1 MMDLRTIQHS
11 ILIGRHRIIVNNL
24 NKKRSKVLFQLYI
37 APFLKFQLWDATML
51 IVDTDTYSIKPI
63 FLHPL
68 FFGLRSYYIKIM
80 DLLLIIWYN
89 LMVRA

>member
-51 IVDTDTYSIKPI
+51 IVDTDAKSIKPV
-63 FLHPL
+63 F
-68 FFGLRSYYIKIM
+68 
-80 DLLLIIWYN
+80 YN
-89 LMVRA
+89 LCSLVLDPITSKLWICC